1 MKGVVF
7 TEFMEMVETK
17 FDENMLEEVIDE
29 AGVDGVYTAIGTY
42 PHTDMILLV
51 SALSTKS
58 GIEVSELLRMFGVYM
73 FGSFTKLYPTFF
85 KEKDNSFDFL
95 EQVEG
100 FIHAEVKKIYPKAE
114 LPRFETNR
122 LDAKQLEMVYY
133 SDRRMGS
140 LAVGLIQGCLDFF
153 KDDGEV
159 NIVSSSEDNTIVN
172 FLIEIK

>member
-73 FGSFTKLYPTFF
+73 FGAFTKLYPTFF
-85 KEKDNSFDFL
+85 EEKDNSFDFL

-122 LDAKQLEMVYY
+122 LDAKRLEMVYY